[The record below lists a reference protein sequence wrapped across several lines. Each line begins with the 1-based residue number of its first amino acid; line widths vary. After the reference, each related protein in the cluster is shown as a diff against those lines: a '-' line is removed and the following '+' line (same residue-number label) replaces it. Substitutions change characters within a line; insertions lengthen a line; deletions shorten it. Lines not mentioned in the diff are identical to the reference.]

1 MAVVAQIRPRGLYSL
16 QLSTGSEHWSAR
28 LPEGGE
34 ARAHQASDGSVTV
47 RAPSAD
53 GVELARFMLALD
65 DDTRE
70 FVRRFR
76 DDALLGPSIRSLPGL
91 RPPRLATVA
100 HATLRA
106 ICGQL
111 IEARRARAIERR
123 IIRLTGGGAP
133 TREGLAALAP
143 VALRREGLATPRAST
158 LIRLSRSIDLEG
170 LRAHSTPIV
179 LERLTREPGVGP
191 WSVGVIALEGLGRY
205 DHGLVGDLGLVKLV
219 SSIRRRWVEGWETA
233 EVLAPYGEWQ
243 GLACTYLMV
252 GWRRGLVPGANA
264 DVARLVRT
272 DARRKRAA

>member
-1 MAVVAQIRPRGLYSL
+1 MAVVAEIRPQGLYSL
-16 QLSTGSEHWSAR
+16 QLSTGTEQWSAR
-28 LPEGGE
+28 LPGGGE
-34 ARAHQASDGSVTV
+34 ALASQARNGSIAV
-47 RAPSAD
+47 RAPSLD
-53 GVELARFMLALD
+53 GIDLVRFMLALD
-65 DDTRE
+65 DDTSE
-70 FVRRFR
+70 FFRLFR

-123 IIRLTGGGAP
+123 IIRLSGGDIP

-158 LIRLSRSIDLEG
+158 LIRLARSIDLEG
-170 LRAHSTPIV
+170 LRAHPTAVV
-179 LERLTREPGVGP
+179 LERLTREQGVGP
-191 WSVGVIALEGLGRY
+191 WSVGVVALEGLGRY

-219 SSIRRRWVEGWETA
+219 SAIRRRWVEGWETA

-243 GLACTYLMV
+243 GLACTYLMA

-264 DVARLVRT
+264 DVARLVRS
-272 DARRKRAA
+272 DARRRRAA